1 MSHPLS
7 TSHAPSH
14 HPTVDRHGLLIVAG
28 AASVRNKLKV
38 SLLATLFL
46 LLYVTVLSIVS
57 KKKPNCTWASARL
70 VFMQT
75 SFGPRK
81 DSDQISHHGKQPI
94 FLNLVFADMLLAIG
108 ITHNCQFAFI
118 NFNERGA
125 VTASV
130 TCTSQGVLIQLA
142 DVASALLVSRVK
154 AWYLRCSAL
163 AKIICPYSPQ
173 NLLIAIETFIIL
185 SNGPILSWYTQ
196 FSTVG
201 IWMLSCCFAVL
212 GFLSFSNL
220 DLHSFYNWNGAWC
233 WISPDY
239 LTYQVTFHSEL
250 HVWIW
255 LAATGLIA
263 LYGTLFMR
271 IRTHYKG
278 EGHIL
283 RRSSIALPPPS
294 SPSTISS
301 MPSSS
306 SQINKSNQTE
316 RVGSKGL
323 RVVARTMLVYPTT
336 FVAYSIPL
344 TIISLIE
351 NYRHSTFSPVV
362 AIVLSTLFALRGAID
377 VLAFGVSS
385 AFLMTRN
392 VFILRTPPAPTHD
405 EEQLTPTSPQS
416 FHKPRQISLDL
427 DQMYD
432 EKHFS
437 KDSIDPRLTHQTLDL
452 RVSLR

>member
-1 MSHPLS
+1 MSVPFS
-7 TSHAPSH
+7 TYQPAPTH
-14 HPTVDRHGLLIVAG
+14 LTVDRHGLLIVAG
-28 AASVRNKLKV
+28 AASL
-38 SLLATLFL
+38 SLFATLFL

-57 KKKPNCTWASARL
+57 KQKPGCTWASARL

-75 SFGPRK
+75 SFGP
-81 DSDQISHHGKQPI
+81 I

-108 ITHNCQFAFI
+108 LMHNFI

-125 VTASV
+125 VTASI

-142 DVASALLVSRVK
+142 DVASALL
-154 AWYLRCSAL
+154 
-163 AKIICPYSPQ
+163 

-185 SNGPILSWYTQ
+185 SNGPMLSWYTQ

-212 GFLSFSNL
+212 GFLSFSSL
-220 DLHSFYNWNGAWC
+220 ELHSFYNWNGAWC

-239 LTYQVTFHSEL
+239 LTYQITFHN
-250 HVWIW
+250 VWIW

-263 LYGTLFMR
+263 LYGTLFSR

-283 RRSSIALPPPS
+283 RRSSIVLPPS

-301 MPSSS
+301 LSG
-306 SQINKSNQTE
+306 SQSNTSKASKRQ

-323 RVVARTMLVYPTT
+323 RVVARTMLVYPIS

-344 TIISLIE
+344 TVISLIE
-351 NYRHSTFSPVV
+351 NYRRSTLSPVV
-362 AIVLSTLFALRGAID
+362 ALVLSTLFALRGAID
-377 VLAFGVSS
+377 VLAFG
-385 AFLMTRN
+385 MTRN
-392 VFILRTPPAPTHD
+392 VFILRTPAAPAYD
-405 EEQLTPTSPQS
+405 EEQLTPTSPHSIQ
-416 FHKPRQISLDL
+416 KPRQISLDL
-427 DQMYD
+427 DKLED
-432 EKHFS
+432 L
-437 KDSIDPRLTHQTLDL
+437 KDSSRDPLDPRFEPQTVDL
-452 RVSLR
+452 KLSLN